1 MDFSAILSHPDHQ
14 EIISKLVIGGNP
26 KEVSQWLKI
35 KYSDKDQKHLHL
47 SSKLLQD
54 YIDSH
59 IDVAN
64 QFKQDQQ
71 ALTSAVT
78 TTPVKERK
86 LSAAL
91 QNNKAYQDRLIE
103 YADKQIDIKKVIQNM
118 VFIITDR
125 VEQVFD
131 SIQQNP
137 ASAKA
142 DYPLIKWFEVL
153 INAVEKFDKIVN
165 QAPDQIIQHNITVQ
179 QVDRHVFVIQD
190 ALRRTLSQ
198 IDPEAASLFM
208 EIMNKE
214 MSNLKEPAI
223 NQNEPLLDAQL
234 KEVKLLSDTLSQQQ
248 QSVLE
253 PLKDEE

>member
-1 MDFSAILSHPDHQ
+1 MDFSSILSHPDHQ
-14 EIISKLVIGGNP
+14 EIISRLVVGGNP

-59 IDVAN
+59 VDVAN

-71 ALTSAVT
+71 ALTAPQPSSLSH
-78 TTPVKERK
+78 KEK
-86 LSAAL
+86 KMSAAL
-91 QNNKAYQDRLIE
+91 LNNKAYQDRLIE
-103 YADKQIDIKKVIQNM
+103 YADRQIDVKKIIQNM

-131 SIQQNP
+131 AIQQNP
-137 ASAKA
+137 SSAKA

-153 INAVEKFDKIVN
+153 LNAVEKCDKIVN

-179 QVDRHVFVIQD
+179 QVDRHVFVIQE

-198 IDPEAASLFM
+198 VDPEAAAYFM

-214 MSNLKEPAI
+214 MANIKEPSANAALPIDSQI
-223 NQNEPLLDAQL
+223 NEL
-234 KEVKLLSDTLSQQQ
+234 KLLNDTLTQ
-248 QSVLE
+248 QSAME
-253 PLKDEE
+253 HLKNEE